1 MKRLSLTLL
10 SLVGLTG
17 LAFAA
22 KLTNRPIATV
32 NGEAIL
38 LSEYEK
44 NWASLLEQAKESMP
58 AGTGML
64 WKKLREDR
72 VFRPV

>member
-1 MKRLSLTLL
+1 MKRLSLCLFTLI
-10 SLVGLTG
+10 GLTG
-17 LAFAA
+17 LTFAA

-44 NWASLLEQAKESMP
+44 N
-58 AGTGML
+58 
-64 WKKLREDR
+64 
-72 VFRPV
+72 